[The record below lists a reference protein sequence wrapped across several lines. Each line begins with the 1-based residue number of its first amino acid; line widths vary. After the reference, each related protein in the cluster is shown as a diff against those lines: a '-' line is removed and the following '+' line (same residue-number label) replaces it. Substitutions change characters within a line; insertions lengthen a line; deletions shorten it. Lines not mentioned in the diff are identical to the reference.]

1 MSIKG
6 YVSLVTALIALTA
19 CTHKAPDTAADEAA
33 LKAVPGAWMDAYNA
47 GDADSVANLYAEDA
61 VLMPP
66 GVPAITGR
74 AAIKEFIASDIPQSK
89 AAGLAFKVDEPT
101 GVGISGDLGWASG
114 TDSVTNASGETIDSG
129 KYLAVY
135 RRIDGKWKLIR
146 DTWNSDA
153 PPPAAAAPAPTSN

>member
-1 MSIKG
+1 MNIKSHLLLMTG
-6 YVSLVTALIALTA
+6 LIALSA
-19 CTHKAPDTAADEAA
+19 CAPKATDTAADEAA
-33 LKAVPGAWMDAYNA
+33 IKGDPVAWMNAYNA
-47 GDADSVANLYAEDA
+47 GDADGVANLYAEDA

-74 AAIKEFIASDIPQSK
+74 AAIKEFIASDITQAK

-101 GVGISGDLGWASG
+101 GIGVSGDLGWASG
-114 TDSVTNASGETIDSG
+114 TYAVTDGSGAAVDNG
-129 KYLAVY
+129 KYLSVH

-153 PPPAAAAPAPTSN
+153 PPAAAAAPAPVQ

>member
-1 MSIKG
+1 MLKN
-6 YVSLVTALIALTA
+6 YLLLVTGLIALSA
-19 CTHKAPDTAADEAA
+19 CAPKATDTAADETA
-33 LKAVPGAWMDAYNA
+33 LKAVPGAWMEAYNA
-47 GDADSVANLYAEDA
+47 GDADSVANLYAEGA

-66 GVPAITGR
+66 GVPAIIGR
-74 AAIKEFIASDIPQSK
+74 AAIKEFIAADIRQSK

-114 TDSVTNASGETIDSG
+114 TDSVKNASGETVDSG

-153 PPPAAAAPAPTSN
+153 PPAAAAAPAPATN